1 MPSIEWHY
9 SDARLIIPIAVFAA
23 SHSTNASELVRTD
36 GLIDTGAT
44 RSGIRSDIARRLGL
58 RSESQRRIE
67 TANGPLFAREYLVRF
82 GLFAGDFGGGEADQ
96 NNQYPIVLD
105 RHFFTFELAAG
116 FTYPVLIGMDVISQC
131 DLHVL
136 RDGTAQ
142 IDLP

>member
-1 MPSIEWHY
+1 MPSIEWRY

-23 SHSTNASELVRTD
+23 SHAQNASELVRTD

-44 RSGIRSDIARRLGL
+44 RSGIRSDVARRLNL
-58 RSESQRRIE
+58 HSESQRRIE
-67 TANGPLFAREYLVRF
+67 TANGPIFAREYLVRF
-82 GLFAGDFGGGEADQ
+82 GLFAGDFTQGETDAR
-96 NNQYPIVLD
+96 NHYPVVLD
-105 RHFFTFELAAG
+105 HHFFAFELAAG

-136 RDGTAQ
+136 RDGNAR